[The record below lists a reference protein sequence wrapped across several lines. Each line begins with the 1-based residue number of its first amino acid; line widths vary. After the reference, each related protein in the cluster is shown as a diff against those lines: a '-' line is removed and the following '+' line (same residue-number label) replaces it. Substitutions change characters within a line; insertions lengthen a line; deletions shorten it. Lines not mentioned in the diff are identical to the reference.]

1 MTFEGALQFLSVAMF
16 VATIISI
23 VIIVREVLPH
33 LHEQDRMLLKSWFSS
48 GGGIRLNI
56 NGPLKRA
63 WNEHC
68 RLFPQSRKRILFAC
82 LLIAASLSVMSVPLW
97 IVLRQR

>member
-1 MTFEGALQFLSVAMF
+1 VTFEGALTFFSLALF
-16 VATIISI
+16 VAALILI
-23 VIIVREVLPH
+23 VMVVREVLPH
-33 LHEQDRMLLKSWFSS
+33 LHEQDRMLLERWVSS
-48 GGGIRLNI
+48 GGEIRYNI

-82 LLIAASLSVMSVPLW
+82 LLIAASLSVMAFPLW
-97 IVLRQR
+97 IVFR